1 MKQHNKCLL
10 VLLSLGILLS
20 CARTPQQLVSEKP
33 EVLIVDGTSEK
44 LKDSVV
50 RVVGLLGTKI
60 QKGSGFFVGP
70 DKIATNIHVVAHPG
84 PIFVKLID
92 TETVWAVEGV
102 TAYDIKN
109 DLVILK
115 ISGEGMPLPLG
126 DSDIVRRGE
135 SISVV
140 GFPAGTYKV
149 MTGTIRNTRSSDKR
163 ILTTAHTV
171 GGSSGGPLLNSKG
184 QVIGIHVARDEAIP
198 SNVLKALLSQSTQV
212 EPIEQ
217 WHKRQLIRA
226 YAYFML
232 GKTKF
237 AAKDYDNAM
246 IDLDRAIQINP
257 EFIYAYYARGIAKS
271 ELGDYNGATVD
282 YDRYIELNSGD
293 AEAYYRRGEAKKSL
307 GALESTRENI
317 EKTEAF
323 YESAIADYIQAIEI
337 NPKYAKA
344 YKNQA
349 KVKCKLGDIAFARG
363 DTEKT
368 QSSYHDGIT
377 DYDKYIRLNNSE
389 DVDESAAGL
398 KFKKPGNS
406 TVHVMGWIETLDSFF
421 SGSGFFVDTDKI
433 ATNIHVVAQ
442 PGSVFV
448 KLRDKEKVCAVEGVT
463 AFDAENDLVIL
474 KIAGKGIPLSVG
486 DNEAI
491 QNGEPVVVVGY
502 PKKKYRVIKG
512 TIRGAPNGDEWL
524 WMTPYIGSGGSG
536 SPVLNRSDGQVVGI
550 NAAGNEH
557 RGYAYAIPSSIL
569 KALLAQSEATEPLAK
584 WQKRELIRAYA
595 LFVQGQMKYNA
606 NHYHEAIADF
616 DKAIK
621 INAQF
626 FYAYHKRGDAKFA
639 LGNYEAAIADYDKV
653 ININDGVFNI
663 YFDRGLAKSKL
674 GDNEAAIADYDK
686 AIAMDPEH
694 ANAYRQRGK
703 AKISLR
709 DFDGAMLDFNSAI
722 QIDPEHADAYK
733 KRAHTKF
740 KIAETKTAQ
749 GDITGTL
756 QLYQSAMEDCTQ
768 AIWLTPKDA
777 DAYDNRGWARFHLGE
792 SEAAR
797 GNMKK
802 AADLYEKAIADY
814 TQAIKINPEHPYAYR
829 NRGNAK
835 EALEKNEAAR
845 ADFEKA
851 KEINLDVE
859 Q

>member
-1 MKQHNKCLL
+1 MKQNSKFL
-10 VLLSLGILLS
+10 VLLALSLLLS
-20 CARTPQQLVSEKP
+20 CTRAPQQLVSKKSEAP
-33 EVLIVDGTSEK
+33 VVSITSEK

-50 RVVGLLGTKI
+50 RVVGLLGTKTHI
-60 QKGSGFFVGP
+60 GSGFFVAR

-84 PIFVKLID
+84 PIFVKLVN
-92 TETVWAVEGV
+92 TETVWTIEGV
-102 TAYDIKN
+102 TAYDVKS
-109 DLVILK
+109 DLVVLK
-115 ISGEGMPLPLG
+115 IAGEGTPLPLD
-126 DSDIVRRGE
+126 DSDAVRRGE
-135 SISVV
+135 TISVV
-140 GFPAGTYKV
+140 GFPRGAYKVVAGTV
-149 MTGTIRNTRSSDKR
+149 LNTRNSDKR
-163 ILTTAHTV
+163 IRTTADTV
-171 GGSSGGPLLNSKG
+171 IGNSGGPLLNSKG

-198 SNVLKALLSQSTQV
+198 SNTLKALLAQSTQV

-237 AAKDYDNAM
+237 TAKDYDNAM

-293 AEAYYRRGEAKKSL
+293 AEAYYRRGEAKKAL
-307 GALESTRENI
+307 GELESTRGNMV
-317 EKTEAF
+317 KTEAF
-323 YESAIADYIQAIEI
+323 YESAIADYIQALQI
-337 NPKYAKA
+337 NPKYAKV

-349 KVKCKLGDIAFARG
+349 KVKCKLGDIESARG
-363 DTEKT
+363 DAEKA

-398 KFKKPGNS
+398 KFKKFGDS

-448 KLRDKEKVCAVEGVT
+448 KLRDKEKICAVEGVT
-463 AFDAENDLVIL
+463 AFDVENDLVIL
-474 KIAGKGIPLSVG
+474 KIGDEGMPLFLG

-491 QNGEPVVVVGY
+491 QEGEPVVVVGY
-502 PKKKYRVIKG
+502 PNKKYKVIKG

-569 KALLAQSEATEPLAK
+569 KALLAQSETTEPLAK
-584 WQKRELIRAYA
+584 WHKREFIRAYA
-595 LFVQGQMKYNA
+595 LFVQGQTKHNA
-606 NHYHEAIADF
+606 NHYHEAVADY
-616 DKAIK
+616 DKAVE

-626 FYAYHKRGDAKFA
+626 FYAYYKRGYAQFA
-639 LGNYEAAIADYDKV
+639 LGNYEAAITDYDKV

-686 AIAMDPEH
+686 AIEIDPDH

-709 DFDGAMLDFNSAI
+709 DFEGAMLDFNSAI
-722 QIDPEHADAYK
+722 QIDPEYADAYK

-749 GDITGTL
+749 GNITGTL
-756 QLYQSAMEDCTQ
+756 QFYQSAMEDCTQ

-792 SEAAR
+792 SEAAL

-802 AADLYEKAIADY
+802 AADLYEKAIEDY
-814 TQAIKINPEHPYAYR
+814 TQAIKINPKHPYAYK
-829 NRGNAK
+829 NR
-835 EALEKNEAAR
+835 
-845 ADFEKA
+845 DKA
-851 KEINLDVE
+851 KSRLGDYEEAIVD
-859 Q
+859 

>member
-1 MKQHNKCLL
+1 MKQNNKFLFIFFA
-10 VLLSLGILLS
+10 LGLLLS

-44 LKDSVV
+44 VKDSVV

-60 QKGSGFFVGP
+60 HNGSGFFVGP

-84 PIFVKLID
+84 PIFVKLVD
-92 TETVWAVEGV
+92 RETVWAVEGV
-102 TAYDIKN
+102 TAYDIEN

-149 MTGTIRNTRSSDKR
+149 MTGTVRNTRSSDKR
-163 ILTTAHTV
+163 ILTTADTA
-171 GGSSGGPLLNSKG
+171 GGSSGGPLLNNKG
-184 QVIGIHVARDEAIP
+184 QVIGIHAARDEAIP
-198 SNVLKALLSQSTQV
+198 SNALKALLSQPTQV

-293 AEAYYRRGEAKKSL
+293 AEAYYRRGEAKKAL
-307 GALESTRENI
+307 GELESTRGNMV
-317 EKTEAF
+317 KTEAF

-349 KVKCKLGDIAFARG
+349 KVKCKLGDIESARG
-363 DTEKT
+363 DAEKA

-398 KFKKPGNS
+398 KFKKPGDS

-448 KLRDKEKVCAVEGVT
+448 KLRDKEKICAVEGVT
-463 AFDAENDLVIL
+463 AFDVENDLVIL
-474 KIAGKGIPLSVG
+474 KIGDEGMPLFLG

-491 QNGEPVVVVGY
+491 QEGEPVVVIGY
-502 PKKKYRVIKG
+502 PNAKYKVIKG

-557 RGYAYAIPSSIL
+557 RGYAYAISSSIL
-569 KALLAQSEATEPLAK
+569 KALLAQSETAEPLAK

-595 LFVQGQMKYNA
+595 LFVQGQTKYNA
-606 NHYHEAIADF
+606 DHYHEAIADW
-616 DKAIK
+616 DKAVE
-621 INAQF
+621 INAQL

-674 GDNEAAIADYDK
+674 GDNKAAIADYDK
-686 AIAMDPEH
+686 AIE
-694 ANAYRQRGK
+694 
-703 AKISLR
+703 
-709 DFDGAMLDFNSAI
+709 
-722 QIDPEHADAYK
+722 IDPENTDAYSNRGAARYKLAESERARGDAKRAQRLYKAAIADWDKAIEVDPENADAYSN
-733 KRAHTKF
+733 RAGPKF
-740 KIAETKTAQ
+740 
-749 GDITGTL
+749 
-756 QLYQSAMEDCTQ
+756 
-768 AIWLTPKDA
+768 
-777 DAYDNRGWARFHLGE
+777 RLGE
-792 SEAAR
+792 SETAN
-797 GNMKK
+797 GNIKK
-802 AADLYEKAIADY
+802 ARRLYQAAVGDA
-814 TQAIKINPEHPYAYR
+814 TQAIQINPEHAGAYN
-829 NRGNAK
+829 NRGRAK
-835 EALEKNEAAR
+835 EALGEKEAAK

-851 KEINLDVE
+851 KELDPNVGK
-859 Q
+859 

>member
-1 MKQHNKCLL
+1 MKQNGKSLL
-10 VLLSLGILLS
+10 VLLTLGLLFS
-20 CARTPQQLVSEKP
+20 CVRTPQQLVSEKP
-33 EVLIVDGTSEK
+33 EVLIIDGTSEK

-92 TETVWAVEGV
+92 METVWAVEGV

-293 AEAYYRRGEAKKSL
+293 AEAYYRRGEAKKAL
-307 GALESTRENI
+307 GELESTRGNMV
-317 EKTEAF
+317 KTEAF

-337 NPKYAKA
+337 NPKYAEA
-344 YKNQA
+344 YKDQA
-349 KVKCKLGDIAFARG
+349 KVKCKLGDIESARG
-363 DTEKT
+363 DAEKA

-398 KFKKPGNS
+398 KFKKSGNS

-448 KLRDKEKVCAVEGVT
+448 KLRDKEKICAVEGVT

-502 PKKKYRVIKG
+502 PNKKYRVIKG
-512 TIRGAPNGDEWL
+512 TIRGASNGDEWL

-536 SPVLNRSDGQVVGI
+536 SPVLNSNSGQVVGI
-550 NAAGNEH
+550 NAAGGEDY
-557 RGYAYAIPSSIL
+557 GYAIPSSIL
-569 KALLAQSEATEPLAK
+569 KALLEQSETTEPLAK
-584 WQKRELIRAYA
+584 WQKREFIHAYA

-616 DKAIK
+616 DAAIE

-626 FYAYHKRGDAKFA
+626 FHSYYKRGDAKFA
-639 LGNYEAAIADYDKV
+639 LGNYEAAIADYDKAMK
-653 ININDGVFNI
+653 IKGGVFNI
-663 YFDRGLAKSKL
+663 YFDRGLAKFKL
-674 GDNEAAIADYDK
+674 GDNEAAIVDYDK

-703 AKISLR
+703 AKIRLR
-709 DFDGAMLDFNSAI
+709 DFESAMLDFDSAI
-722 QIDPEHADAYK
+722 EINPRYADAYK

-740 KIAETKTAQ
+740 KLAETKTAQ

-756 QLYQSAMEDCTQ
+756 QLYESAMEDCTQ

-792 SEAAR
+792 SETAR

-802 AADLYEKAIADY
+802 AADLYQKAIEDY
-814 TQAIKINPEHPYAYR
+814 TQAIKINPEHPYAYK
-829 NRGNAK
+829 NR
-835 EALEKNEAAR
+835 
-845 ADFEKA
+845 DKA
-851 KEINLDVE
+851 KSRLGDYEEAMVD
-859 Q
+859 

>member
-1 MKQHNKCLL
+1 MKQNSKFLFIFFA
-10 VLLSLGILLS
+10 LGLFLS
-20 CARTPQQLVSEKP
+20 CAGPPQQLVSEKP

-44 LKDSVV
+44 LRDSVV

-60 QKGSGFFVGP
+60 HTGSGFFVGP

-84 PIFVKLID
+84 PIFVKLVD
-92 TETVWAVEGV
+92 GEAVWAVEGV
-102 TAYDIKN
+102 TAYDIEK

-135 SISVV
+135 PISVV

-149 MTGTIRNTRSSDKR
+149 MTGTVRNTRSSDKR
-163 ILTTAHTV
+163 ILTTADTA
-171 GGSSGGPLLNSKG
+171 GGSSGGPLLNGKG
-184 QVIGIHVARDEAIP
+184 QVIGIHAGRDEAIP
-198 SNVLKALLSQSTQV
+198 SNALKALLSQSTQV

-226 YAYFML
+226 YAYFVL

-257 EFIYAYYARGIAKS
+257 EFIFPYYARGIAKS

-293 AEAYYRRGEAKKSL
+293 AEAYYRRGEAKKAL
-307 GALESTRENI
+307 GELESTRGNMV
-317 EKTEAF
+317 KTEAF
-323 YESAIADYIQAIEI
+323 YESAIADYIQALQI

-349 KVKCKLGDIAFARG
+349 KVKCKLGDIESARG
-363 DTEKT
+363 DAEKA

-398 KFKKPGNS
+398 KFKKAGDS

-448 KLRDKEKVCAVEGVT
+448 KLRDKKKICAVEGVT

-474 KIAGKGIPLSVG
+474 KIGDEGMPLFLG
-486 DNEAI
+486 DNETI
-491 QNGEPVVVVGY
+491 QEGEPVVVVGY
-502 PKKKYRVIKG
+502 PNKTYKVIKG
-512 TIRGAPNGDEWL
+512 TIRGASNGDEWL
-524 WMTPYIGSGGSG
+524 WMTPNVGSGGSG

-550 NAAGNEH
+550 TAAGNEH
-557 RGYAYAIPSSIL
+557 RGYAYAISSSIL
-569 KALLAQSEATEPLAK
+569 KALLAQSETAEPLAK

-595 LFVQGQMKYNA
+595 LFVQGQTKHNA
-606 NHYHEAIADF
+606 NDYHEAVADY
-616 DKAIK
+616 DKAIN

-626 FYAYHKRGDAKFA
+626 LNAYHKRGDAKFA
-639 LGNYEAAIADYDKV
+639 LGNYKAAIADYDKA

-663 YFDRGLAKSKL
+663 YFDRGSAKFKL
-674 GDNEAAIADYDK
+674 GDNEAAIADWDK

-694 ANAYRQRGK
+694 ANAYSNRGAARYKLAESERARGDAKRAQRLYK
-703 AKISLR
+703 A
-709 DFDGAMLDFNSAI
+709 AI
-722 QIDPEHADAYK
+722 ADWDKAIEVDPENADAYSN
-733 KRAHTKF
+733 RAGPKF
-740 KIAETKTAQ
+740 
-749 GDITGTL
+749 
-756 QLYQSAMEDCTQ
+756 
-768 AIWLTPKDA
+768 
-777 DAYDNRGWARFHLGE
+777 RLGE
-792 SEAAR
+792 SETTN
-797 GNMKK
+797 GNIKK
-802 AADLYEKAIADY
+802 ARRLYQAAVGDA
-814 TQAIKINPEHPYAYR
+814 TQAIQINPEHAGAYN
-829 NRGNAK
+829 NRGRAK
-835 EALEKNEAAR
+835 EALGQHKAAK

-851 KEINLDVE
+851 KELDPNVE
-859 Q
+859 K

>member
-1 MKQHNKCLL
+1 MKQNGKSLL
-10 VLLSLGILLS
+10 VLLTLGLLFS

-44 LKDSVV
+44 VKDSVV

-60 QKGSGFFVGP
+60 HNGSGFFVGP
-70 DKIATNIHVVAHPG
+70 DRIATNIHVVAHPG
-84 PIFVKLID
+84 PIFVKLVD

-102 TAYDIKN
+102 TAYDIEN

-140 GFPAGTYKV
+140 GFPAGMYKV
-149 MTGTIRNTRSSDKR
+149 MTGTVRNTRSSDKR
-163 ILTTAHTV
+163 ILTTADTA
-171 GGSSGGPLLNSKG
+171 GGSSGGPLLNNKG
-184 QVIGIHVARDEAIP
+184 QVIGIHAGRDEAIP
-198 SNVLKALLSQSTQV
+198 SNALKALLSQPTQV

-293 AEAYYRRGEAKKSL
+293 AEAYYRRGEAKKGL
-307 GALESTRENI
+307 GELESTRENI
-317 EKTEAF
+317 EKTETL
-323 YESAIADYIQAIEI
+323 YEAAIADYIQTIKI
-337 NPKYAKA
+337 NPKYAEA

-349 KVKCKLGDIAFARG
+349 KMKCKLGDIESARG
-363 DTEKT
+363 DAEKA

-398 KFKKPGNS
+398 KFKKSGDS
-406 TVHVMGWIETLDSFF
+406 TVHIMGWIETLDSFF

-448 KLRDKEKVCAVEGVT
+448 KLRDKEKICAVEGVT
-463 AFDAENDLVIL
+463 AFDVENDLVIL
-474 KIAGKGIPLSVG
+474 KIGDEGMPLFLG

-491 QNGEPVVVVGY
+491 QEGEPVVVIGY
-502 PKKKYRVIKG
+502 PNKKYKVIKG

-557 RGYAYAIPSSIL
+557 RGYAYAISSSIL
-569 KALLAQSEATEPLAK
+569 KALLAQSETAEPLAK

-595 LFVQGQMKYNA
+595 LFVQGQTKYNA
-606 NHYHEAIADF
+606 DHYHEAIADW
-616 DKAIK
+616 DKAVE
-621 INAQF
+621 INAQL
-626 FYAYHKRGDAKFA
+626 FYAYHKRGHAKFA

-674 GDNEAAIADYDK
+674 GDNKAAIADYGKAIEIDPENTDAYSNRGAARYKLAESERARGDAKRAQRLYKAAIADWDK
-686 AIAMDPEH
+686 AIEVDPE
-694 ANAYRQRGK
+694 N
-703 AKISLR
+703 
-709 DFDGAMLDFNSAI
+709 
-722 QIDPEHADAYK
+722 ADAY
-733 KRAHTKF
+733 
-740 KIAETKTAQ
+740 
-749 GDITGTL
+749 
-756 QLYQSAMEDCTQ
+756 S
-768 AIWLTPKDA
+768 
-777 DAYDNRGWARFHLGE
+777 NRGGLKFRLGE
-792 SEAAR
+792 SETAN
-797 GNMKK
+797 GNIKK
-802 AADLYEKAIADY
+802 ARRLYQAAVDDA
-814 TQAIKINPEHPYAYR
+814 TQAIQINPEHAGAYN
-829 NRGNAK
+829 NRGRAK
-835 EALEKNEAAR
+835 EALGEKEAAK

-851 KEINLDVE
+851 KELDPNVE
-859 Q
+859 K